1 MAQEIKPRLV
11 RIDDLWPTIWKQKLT
26 RCHPGQDFKLASGAM
41 LRRTYGHLRAPR
53 WSGSGKNQKRSQ
65 SLPLCVDEWG
75 QSKFP
80 VALASD
86 ELSLYRVIS

>member
-11 RIDDLWPTIWKQKLT
+11 RIDDFVADHLEAVAK

-53 WSGSGKNQKRSQ
+53 RSGSGKNQKRSQ